1 VISSSSRSRV
11 GDFELSTEPQ
21 SARWEKEEEMDGE
34 QEARWLA
41 AQGVAVGADMVAA
54 ALRQLEFLAAV
65 DRRRWLYEGP
75 LLERA
80 IHRYGG

>member
-1 VISSSSRSRV
+1 LSQSSSSQETKRSNSEISRC
-11 GDFELSTEPQ
+11 FE
-21 SARWEKEEEMDGE
+21 WEKEEEMDGE

>member
-1 VISSSSRSRV
+1 
-11 GDFELSTEPQ
+11 
-21 SARWEKEEEMDGE
+21 MDGE